1 MKKNIPK
8 IREREGNDKIHS
20 HNSGMG
26 IRGFNSWEWTGT
38 GIRAHPCNNKEEEL
52 AAKISKK
59 LAAVVVGH
67 HFECG

>member
-1 MKKNIPK
+1 
-8 IREREGNDKIHS
+8 
-20 HNSGMG
+20 MG
-26 IRGFNSWEWTGT
+26 IRGFNSWEWTRT
-38 GIRAHPCNNKEEEL
+38 GIPAHPCNNKEEEL